1 MTILSRHLVRAM
13 LGPFFFS
20 LSALT
25 GILFLTAVAEQME
38 DFSGKGLGWEVIV
51 EFLILTLPHTL
62 ALTLPMA
69 VLVAVLHAFSEMTAA
84 NEITAMKAGG
94 ISPTN
99 ILRPLLGV
107 GILTAATVY
116 VFNDAILP
124 EANHRLS
131 GLMQDV
137 NRKSPTF
144 VLKEQAVN
152 RLEAGLDGRIVHLV
166 AREIDNSTST
176 LHDVQVVDQNDPRR
190 RSITWA
196 DSAHVE
202 FSPNRTDL
210 YMTLYDG
217 VSYQTTEQDPSV
229 LDRSAFASQQVQF
242 AGVGDVFE
250 RGDSN
255 LRNERELS
263 VADLR
268 QRVADEEVARARLLE
283 EIRSLNVDAVRGAL
297 GYEMRDT
304 AMVAALSAS
313 GVAIGRAAEMASL
326 TSAPG
331 ATAPDL
337 AQYDRVTTEV
347 QRRTNNS
354 IASFG
359 QRIINARKYRVE
371 IYKKSSLAFACIVF
385 VILGAPLAARFPN
398 GGLGLVIGASTAIFS
413 IYYIGLIGG
422 ENLADSGR
430 LPPLLAMWGTN
441 LVFLLV
447 GVLLYRRMGS
457 ETSTGRGGGVDELLW
472 KLRSALGSLR
482 PGVHR
487 ATSEGS

>member
-25 GILFLTAVAEQME
+25 GILFLNAVADQME
-38 DFSGKGLGWEVIV
+38 DFSGKGLEWQVIG
-51 EFLILTLPHTL
+51 EFLLLTLPHTL

-94 ISPTN
+94 VSPGN

-107 GILTAATVY
+107 GVLTAATVFI
-116 VFNDAILP
+116 FNDQILP

-131 GLMQDV
+131 NLLQDI

-152 RLEAGLDGRIVHLV
+152 RLEAGEDRRIFHLV
-166 AREIDNSTST
+166 AGEIDNRTST
-176 LHDVQVVDQNDPRR
+176 LRHVRVVDQNDPTRR
-190 RSITWA
+190 TVTWA
-196 DSAHVE
+196 DSAYVR

-217 VSYQTTEQDPSV
+217 ISLRTGLEDPAAF
-229 LDRSAFASQQVQF
+229 DRSEFDSQQIQF

-250 RGDSN
+250 RVESD
-255 LRNERELS
+255 LRNERELNVS
-263 VADLR
+263 DLLGR
-268 QRVADEEVARARLLE
+268 ARAEEEARVRLLAE
-283 EIRSLNVDAVRGAL
+283 VGRVNVDAVRGAL
-297 GYEMRDT
+297 GHPVRDS
-304 AMVAALSAS
+304 AMTSALDDTES
-313 GVAIGRAAEMASL
+313 AIGRAAQLLGSGTASGPPL
-326 TSAPG
+326 V
-331 ATAPDL
+331 
-337 AQYDRVTTEV
+337 QYDRMTAEA
-347 QRRTNNS
+347 QRRTSNAR
-354 IASFG
+354 ASWV
-359 QRIINARKYRVE
+359 QREVNARKYRVE
-371 IYKKSSLAFACIVF
+371 VHKKGALAFACIVF

-413 IYYIGLIGG
+413 VYYIGLIGG
-422 ENLADSGR
+422 ENLADAGR
-430 LPPLLAMWGTN
+430 LPPPVAMWGTN
-441 LVFLLV
+441 AIFLFV

-457 ETSTGRGGGVDELLW
+457 ETSTGRGGGLDELGW
-472 KLRSALGSLR
+472 KLRQALGALR
-482 PGVHR
+482 PRRV
-487 ATSEGS
+487 TPEES

>member
-25 GILFLTAVAEQME
+25 GILFLNAVAEQME
-38 DFSGKGLGWEVIV
+38 DFSGKGLDWQIIV

-69 VLVAVLHAFSEMTAA
+69 VLVAVLHAFSEMTAS

-94 ISPTN
+94 ISPLN

-107 GILTAATVY
+107 GILAAATVY
-116 VFNDAILP
+116 IFNDQILP

-131 GLMQDV
+131 GLLQDI

-152 RLEAGLDGRIVHLV
+152 RLEAGLDGRVVHLI

-190 RSITWA
+190 RAVTWA
-196 DSAHVE
+196 DSARVN

-217 VSYQTTEQDPSV
+217 VSYQTTEQFPSV
-229 LDRSAFASQQVQF
+229 LDRSSFASQQIQF

-250 RGDSN
+250 RGGSN
-255 LRNERELS
+255 LRNERELGVS
-263 VADLR
+263 ALR
-268 QRVADEEVARARLLE
+268 QRAQDEEVARQRLLE
-283 EIRSLNVDAVRGAL
+283 EMRSLSIDAVRGAL
-297 GYEMRDT
+297 GYAPADS
-304 AMVAALSAS
+304 AMVASLSGT
-313 GVAIGRAAEMASL
+313 GVRIGRAAEMASITATSGVAGPDLGQYDGL
-326 TSAPG
+326 TS
-331 ATAPDL
+331 
-337 AQYDRVTTEV
+337 EV
-347 QRRTNNS
+347 ERRSNNA
-354 IASFG
+354 IASYG
-359 QRIINARKYRVE
+359 QREINARKYRVE

-385 VILGAPLAARFPN
+385 VILGAPLASRFPN

-413 IYYIGLIGG
+413 IYYVGLIGG

-430 LPPLLAMWGTN
+430 LPPLIAMWGTN
-441 LVFLLV
+441 VIFLLA
-447 GVLLYRRMGS
+447 GVLLYLRMGQ
-457 ETSTGRGGGVDELLW
+457 ETSTSRGGGLDDLLW
-472 KLRSALGSLR
+472 KLRTLVTRRSRNAAR
-482 PGVHR
+482 
-487 ATSEGS
+487 EGS